1 MSDVAFVTKLHEASC
16 MIKDACEEYLEK
28 HPTLSQ
34 LESHRGDG
42 LTWDPSK
49 IKWADKTGANGPF
62 QIGELE
68 PNNPDFQAM
77 TQDLRDHNGKMT
89 KEGFFYWFFTGAETV
104 GRKKKA

>member
-28 HPTLSQ
+28 QTGKDMMK
-34 LESHRGDG
+34 SHSAGG

-62 QIGELE
+62 QIAELE

-77 TQDLRDHNGKMT
+77 TQDLRAHNGKLS
-89 KEGFFYWFFTGAETV
+89 KEGFFYWFFPGAETV
-104 GRKKKA
+104 GRKKKQ